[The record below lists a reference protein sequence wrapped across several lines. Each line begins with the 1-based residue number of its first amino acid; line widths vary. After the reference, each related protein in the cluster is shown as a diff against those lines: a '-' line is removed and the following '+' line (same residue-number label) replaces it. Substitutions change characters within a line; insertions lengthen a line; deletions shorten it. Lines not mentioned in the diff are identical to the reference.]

1 MFRERMWLITSDN
14 SPRFSAWIL
23 ISKVIK
29 GIFSVKN
36 LSFYSAVLNFWE
48 KRKLESKNVC
58 TTTFNYCF
66 VLITSFSYE
75 NDKPHLE

>member
-48 KRKLESKNVC
+48 NWKAKMYVPQPS
-58 TTTFNYCF
+58 TTALF
-66 VLITSFSYE
+66 
-75 NDKPHLE
+75 